1 MFRSLTISIKTIFFY
16 LKEINI
22 LLSQYY
28 QPEEITSADKTMA
41 LFSHLSIFI
50 FSVFL
55 PLIIYV
61 AYNKKSRYV
70 AFHSLQALYF
80 QVMMYIVMVI
90 LIGVV
95 IVLMFALG
103 LDFDSLESKT
113 FSTEWILT
121 YSLIFGT
128 GILYLLYEYGYSIFM
143 AMRAFGGHKT
153 KYPFVG
159 SWAYKQIYEKPIQP
173 QYQTPDSQNRNSG
186 IYSKDTN
193 PFD

>member
-1 MFRSLTISIKTIFFY
+1 M
-16 LKEINI
+16 
-22 LLSQYY
+22 SQYY

-41 LFSHLSIFI
+41 LFSNLSIFI

-61 AYNKKSRYV
+61 AYKNKSRFV

-80 QVMMYIVMVI
+80 QVMMYIVMVV

-95 IVLMFALG
+95 LVMMFALG
-103 LDFDSLESKT
+103 LDSDSFESKL

-121 YSLIFGT
+121 YSLVFGT
-128 GILYLLYEYGYSIFM
+128 GILYLLFEYGYSIFM
-143 AMRAFGGHKT
+143 AMRAFGGHRT
-153 KYPFVG
+153 KYLFVG
-159 SWAYKQIYEKPIQP
+159 SWAYKHVYEKPFLP
-173 QYQTPDSQNRNSG
+173 QYKAPGSQSYDSG